1 MALLDPQVLDGI
13 RTLLEALGDDPNRPD
28 LQATPSRVLDSLRYL
43 TRGQRESLEEVLE
56 GGLFEGDYRDLVL
69 VRDIEFASL
78 CEHHLLPF
86 LGHAH
91 VAYVPDRRILG
102 LSKIARIVDHFAAR
116 LQVQERLTT
125 QVAECLTE
133 VLRPRAV
140 GVVISATH
148 LCMQIRGVRK
158 ADSEVTTSVWRL
170 GPQGG
175 PEELER
181 LRQELVASGTRR

>member
-1 MALLDPQVLDGI
+1 MAVSEDQAMQGI
-13 RTLLEALGDDPNRPD
+13 RHLLEALGDDPDRAD
-28 LQATPSRVLDSLRYL
+28 LQATPGRVIDSLRYL
-43 TRGQRESLEEVLE
+43 TRGQRESLDEVLE

-91 VAYVPDRRILG
+91 VAYLPDGRILG

-125 QVAECLTE
+125 QIAECLGE
-133 VLRPRAV
+133 VLKPRAV

-148 LCMQIRGVRK
+148 LCMKIRGVRK
-158 ADSEVTTSVWRL
+158 ADGEVVTSAWRQDRGDPADL
-170 GPQGG
+170 D
-175 PEELER
+175 R
-181 LRQELVASGTRR
+181 LKHELVAAGMRR